1 MLILFG
7 LLACTLQF
15 VWFVMFCLCLG
26 RVGSGC
32 WFMLVF
38 WCLCLRLSGI
48 SGDGGFAVV
57 SFLVWV

>member
-32 WFMLVF
+32 CFMLVF
-38 WCLCLRLSGI
+38 WCFVFKAFGYF
-48 SGDGGFAVV
+48 GGGGFAVV
-57 SFLVWV
+57 SFLVWA